1 MAPEALDERVLILAP
16 TGRDGVLL
24 RDTLARVGTAAEV
37 CATATALATEMR
49 RGVGALVLT
58 EEALGRDNIAV
69 VRAAT
74 AAQPTWS
81 DVPIVLLIDSRTPG
95 EERAALPGLEALG
108 NVTIVTRPV
117 GVASFLS
124 AIRSALRGRRR
135 QYEIG
140 RHLAELEANNR
151 AKDEFVAMLAHE
163 LRNPLAAVRTAV
175 EVVARTDVRSEDV
188 GRARQVVERQ
198 MHRLVRLLDDLL
210 DASRIVHRKVSLSCV
225 TMDLRVS
232 VAEAL
237 AGGQREFSERR
248 LEVVADLSPE
258 PVVVSVDAERIAQV
272 FDNLLVNAAK
282 YTPAGG
288 RVTVTLREEDG
299 EAVCSVADTG
309 IGLRPS
315 EINRIFDLFVQVNPT
330 FDRARGGLGVGLTI
344 VRGLVDL
351 HGGHVSVT
359 SDGPGRGTRFTVR
372 LPLAARGL
380 ATAPA
385 MAATGVARSPQ
396 KVLVVEDNED
406 LREMMR
412 FMLALQGHTAEVVG
426 SGAEALA
433 VPAPPDVVL
442 VDIGLPGI
450 NGFEVARGLRARFGA
465 DVRLIAVTG
474 YGQAECRDRAAAAG
488 FDDFLVKPVGPEHLA
503 RALVGEESVKSPR
516 KRPA

>member
-1 MAPEALDERVLILAP
+1 MVPEALDERVLILAP

-58 EEALGRDNIAV
+58 EEALGRENTAV

-74 AAQPTWS
+74 EAQSTWS

-95 EERAALPGLEALG
+95 EERAALPALEALG

-163 LRNPLAAVRTAV
+163 LRNPLGAVRTAV
-175 EVVARTDVRSEDV
+175 EVIAQPDARAEDV

-210 DASRIVHRKVSLSCV
+210 DASRIVQRKVSLSCV

-232 VAEAL
+232 LEEAL

-248 LEVVADLSPE
+248 LDVVADLSPE
-258 PVVVSVDAERIAQV
+258 PVVVSVDPERIAQV
-272 FDNLLVNAAK
+272 FDNLLANAAK
-282 YTPAGG
+282 YTPVGG
-288 RVTVTLREEDG
+288 RVTVTLGEEDG
-299 EAVCSVADTG
+299 EAVCSIADTG
-309 IGLRPS
+309 IGLRPA
-315 EINRIFDLFVQVNPT
+315 EIDRIFDLFVQVNPS

-372 LPLAARGL
+372 LPLATRGL
-380 ATAPA
+380 APAPV
-385 MAATGVARSPQ
+385 AANGVASSPQ

-412 FMLALQGHTAEVVG
+412 FMLALQGHTAEAVG
-426 SGAEALA
+426 SGPEALA

-442 VDIGLPGI
+442 VDIGLPGM
-450 NGFEVARGLRARFGA
+450 NGFEVARQLRARFGA

-474 YGQAECRDRAAAAG
+474 YGQDESRAHAAAAG
-488 FDDFLVKPVGPEHLA
+488 FDDFLVKPVAPEHLA
-503 RALVGEESVKSPR
+503 RALVSDESMTTPR
-516 KRPA
+516 KRSA

>member
-1 MAPEALDERVLILAP
+1 MAPETLDERVLILAP

-37 CATATALATEMR
+37 CATASALAIEMR

-58 EEALGRDNIAV
+58 EEALGRENTAV

-74 AAQPTWS
+74 EAQPPWS

-117 GVASFLS
+117 GVVSFLS

-140 RHLAELEANNR
+140 RHLAELEANDR

-175 EVVARTDVRSEDV
+175 EVVAQPDARAEDV
-188 GRARQVVERQ
+188 GHARQVVQRQ

-210 DASRIVHRKVSLSCV
+210 DVSRIVQRKVSLSCV
-225 TMDLRVS
+225 SMDLRVS
-232 VAEAL
+232 VDEAL
-237 AGGQREFSERR
+237 TAGQREFSERR
-248 LEVVADLSPE
+248 LEVVADLPPE

-272 FDNLLVNAAK
+272 FDNLLANAAK

-288 RVTVTLREEDG
+288 TVTVTLGKQGG
-299 EAVCSVADTG
+299 EAVFSVADTG
-309 IGLRPS
+309 IGLLPS
-315 EINRIFDLFVQVNPT
+315 EIDRIFDLFVQVNPS
-330 FDRARGGLGVGLTI
+330 FDRARGGLGIGLTI
-344 VRGLVDL
+344 VRGLVGL
-351 HGGHVSVT
+351 HGGQVSVT
-359 SDGPGRGTRFTVR
+359 SDGPGLGTRFTVR

-380 ATAPA
+380 ATAPT
-385 MAATGVARSPQ
+385 MAANGVASSPQ

-412 FMLALQGHTAEVVG
+412 FMLALQGHTAEAVG

-433 VPAPPDVVL
+433 VPVPPDVVL
-442 VDIGLPGI
+442 VDIGLPGM
-450 NGFEVARGLRARFGA
+450 NGFEVARRLRARFGA

-474 YGQAECRDRAAAAG
+474 YGQGESRDHAAAAG
-488 FDDFLVKPVGPEHLA
+488 FDDFLVKPVAPEHLA
-503 RALVGEESVKSPR
+503 RALGSDESMTAQR